1 MPIRP
6 THLLILS
13 SLALGGVVLTPAVSQ
28 ASSKVSVSTVLAAAK
43 NAMIGEKS
51 VHIVVASTSGKTVN
65 HVTADLGT
73 SSGQEYFVSGTAKVE
88 IRVTA
93 KNAYLSGNAKGLTT
107 LVGLTAAQQKKVG
120 TKVIVMKA
128 GTSPYTTFQSNLT
141 VSAFA
146 TFLPAVKGVSLT
158 TNRHKN
164 YVLTWTKP
172 ATSTTSKTKSV
183 LTISSGK
190 KALPLSEVVSGT
202 TGSGKTKFSRWGK
215 SFSVTPPPSSKL
227 VAYSSIVT
235 G

>member
-6 THLLILS
+6 THLLAIS
-13 SLALGGVVLTPAVSQ
+13 SLTLGALLLAPVASQ
-28 ASSKVSVSTVLAAAK
+28 ASSKVTVSTVLRAAK

-51 VHIVVASTSGKTVN
+51 VHIVVASKSGKTVN
-65 HVTADLGT
+65 HVIADLGT

-93 KNAYLSGNAKGLTT
+93 KYAYLSGNAKGLTT

-128 GTSPYTTFQSNLT
+128 GTSPYTTFESNLT

-146 TFLPAVKGVSLT
+146 TFLPTGTGVSLA

-202 TGSGKTKFSRWGK
+202 TGSGKTTFSRWGK
-215 SFSVTPPPSSKL
+215 SFSVTPPPSSTL